1 MDFQKMLLK
10 IDQGLSREEAE
21 TMVFLCKDLLEKDL
35 STITSASDLFTHL
48 EQQGLLDSEDV
59 FIVPELLFRTRNF
72 SLLKKLKLTKNE
84 VQDLLPRKGKISN
97 YRQLLYDLSENI
109 TSADLKS
116 VKFLLQNTL
125 PRILKLFLEMEK
137 QDHLDKNNLETLE
150 QVIQIISPNLIR
162 KIAKYKTEIGRCI
175 RTFKTSFTGFLFLF
189 SKTEEIL
196 LLLKSMLQYDNIIN
210 TRYNVIFKLGYELT
224 NYKIP
229 SEETGSHNQAE
240 QLSSLDFPIVHQ
252 YTHHTPAISG
262 EENRVLKPVHRW
274 VLLAMIETQHLLL
287 HTLALPSAW
296 NRLKSDSSVKRTAS
310 TDSTTCITE
319 STDAHAEDLSSRM
332 HRLSS
337 SGDSGISL
345 AYASVSNP
353 RPSFASSSVNT
364 NVESVPGDT
373 VHLEV
378 YEMNGEKRGYCL
390 IINNYSFAESRNA
403 TGHDQKPFLD
413 RKGTMV
419 DAQRLTEVFEWLG
432 FVTERIDDCS
442 QQKIV
447 ETLQRYQQR
456 NHGAMDCFVCCILSH
471 GLKGVVYGV
480 DGRKILIKEM
490 TRRFSGVMC
499 PSLRGKPKLF
509 FIQAC
514 QGTAEQLAAPIEAD
528 SYDPDI
534 STDAYVPKN
543 CIPDDS
549 DFLIGMATVEDYAS
563 YRDKLQGTW
572 YIQSLCENLQL
583 LVPRGEDLLSILTKV
598 NMDVSKK
605 SDKYG
610 IKKQIPQPAY
620 SLRKKLIFPHRQA
633 PAPLQ
638 KLQKQ

>member
-1 MDFQKMLLK
+1 ISIMDFQKMLLK
-10 IDQGLSREEAE
+10 IDQCLSREEAE

-48 EQQGLLDSEDV
+48 EQQGLLDSEDL
-59 FIVPELLFRTRNF
+59 FIVPELLFRTRHF
-72 SLLKKLKLTKNE
+72 SLLKKLKLTKTE

-125 PRILKLFLEMEK
+125 PRCKLEDDTSILKLFLEMEK

-162 KIAKYKTEIGRCI
+162 KIAKYKTDIGRCI
-175 RTFKTSFTGFLFLF
+175 RTFKTSFTG
-189 SKTEEIL
+189 TEEIL
-196 LLLKSMLQYDNIIN
+196 LLLKSMVQYNAIYSINIE
-210 TRYNVIFKLGYELT
+210 LGYELT
-224 NYKIP
+224 KYKIP

-240 QLSSLDFPIVHQ
+240 QLSSLDFRGLSVRSMWVSIVQ
-252 YTHHTPAISG
+252 
-262 EENRVLKPVHRW
+262 
-274 VLLAMIETQHLLL
+274 
-287 HTLALPSAW
+287 
-296 NRLKSDSSVKRTAS
+296 
-310 TDSTTCITE
+310 
-319 STDAHAEDLSSRM
+319 
-332 HRLSS
+332 
-337 SGDSGISL
+337 
-345 AYASVSNP
+345 NP

-403 TGHDQKPFLD
+403 TGHDQKPFFD

-419 DAQRLTEVFEWLG
+419 DAKKLTEVFEWLG
-432 FVTERIDDCS
+432 FVTECIDDCS
-442 QQKIV
+442 QRKIV

-456 NHGAMDCFVCCILSH
+456 DHGAMDCFVCCILSH

-490 TRRFSGVMC
+490 TRKFSGVMC

>member
-10 IDQGLSREEAE
+10 IDQCLSREEAE

-48 EQQGLLDSEDV
+48 EQQGLLDSEDL
-59 FIVPELLFRTRNF
+59 FIVPELLFRTRHF
-72 SLLKKLKLTKNE
+72 SLLKKLKLTKTE

-125 PRILKLFLEMEK
+125 PRCKLEDDTSILKLFLEMEK

-162 KIAKYKTEIGRCI
+162 KIAKYKTDIELSREETGNSTGSQKVVLRQRSMEIHSCTQQAGVSGRS
-175 RTFKTSFTGFLFLF
+175 RPASL
-189 SKTEEIL
+189 E
-196 LLLKSMLQYDNIIN
+196 
-210 TRYNVIFKLGYELT
+210 LGYELT
-224 NYKIP
+224 KYKIP

-240 QLSSLDFPIVHQ
+240 QLSSLDFR
-252 YTHHTPAISG
+252 G
-262 EENRVLKPVHRW
+262 L
-274 VLLAMIETQHLLL
+274 
-287 HTLALPSAW
+287 
-296 NRLKSDSSVKRTAS
+296 SSVPSFTGS
-310 TDSTTCITE
+310 LE

-332 HRLSS
+332 RRLSS
-337 SGDSGISL
+337 SADSGISL
-345 AYASVSNP
+345 SSSVQNP

-403 TGHDQKPFLD
+403 TGHDQKPFFD

-419 DAQRLTEVFEWLG
+419 DAKKLTEVFQWLG
-432 FVTERIDDCS
+432 FVTECIDDCS
-442 QQKIV
+442 QRKIV

-456 NHGAMDCFVCCILSH
+456 DHGAMDCFVCCILSH

-490 TRRFSGVMC
+490 TRKFSGVMC